1 MRRRPSSKPSKSL
14 KQSQPSPSHTPKNII
29 DRVIGIFSPEAAVRR
44 IRSRMALDYLAGYDG
59 ASKTRRSLKEWNPL
73 GNDADSDILTDLPTL
88 RERSRDLIRNN
99 PLANGAI
106 NTKVTNVVGTGIR
119 LQSRIDR
126 DALGMT
132 DAQADIWEAGTE
144 REWRLFWETKEL
156 DVCRTLCGADMT
168 RMIYR
173 QVKENGD
180 VLVLLPRVRRK
191 RTPYDLKLQMV
202 EADRLCNA
210 GDVADSESMAGGV
223 ERDAFG
229 APVRYHILKHHPGS
243 FLGSREWEARP
254 AYGEKTGLP
263 NVIHLFNPTRPGQSR
278 GVPDLA
284 PVIEP
289 LKQLSRYTN
298 AELTAAVVSG
308 MFTVF
313 IESESGDSG
322 GFGYAY
328 DEDGSQISSTA
339 GDDVKLGNGTVVE
352 LAAGEKVRDANPGRP
367 NTAFDPFVQSILRQ
381 IGVSLEIPFEI
392 LIKHFTKS
400 YSAARAALLEL
411 WKYVMSERRWLTD
424 NFLRVVY
431 EVWMTEAVA
440 SGRIAAPGFLTDP
453 ALKAAYLGAD
463 WIGPSK
469 GQIDELK
476 EVKAAQARIDGGL
489 SCLSDEIAH
498 LSGRDWERVH
508 RQQVKERGKRVS
520 DGLVMD
526 EIEKWRLMYE
536 EDYDVDEEENESDGN
551 SEDENKEQ
559 EKQNNE

>member
-1 MRRRPSSKPSKSL
+1 MRSSRSA
-14 KQSQPSPSHTPKNII
+14 QSRSTHPAPATLIDRAIGFFSPS
-29 DRVIGIFSPEAAVRR
+29 AAVRR
-44 IRSRMALDYLAGYDG
+44 QRARMALDYLASYDG
-59 ASKTRRSLKEWNPL
+59 ASKARRSLKEWNPL
-73 GNDADSDILTDLPTL
+73 GNDADADILTDLPTL

-99 PLANGAI
+99 PLADGAI
-106 NTKVTNVVGTGIR
+106 KTKVTNVVGTGIR

-126 DALGMT
+126 DAVGMT
-132 DAQADIWEAGTE
+132 DEAADIWEAKTE
-144 REWRLFWETKEL
+144 REWRLFWESKDL
-156 DVCRTLCGADMT
+156 DVCRTLTGADMT

-180 VLVLLPRVRRK
+180 VLILLPRVNRPGN
-191 RTPYDLKLQMV
+191 PYQLKIQVV
-202 EADRLCNA
+202 EADRLCNE
-210 GDVADSESMAGGV
+210 GDVSDTDTLAGGV
-223 ERDAFG
+223 QRDKTG
-229 APVRYHILKHHPGS
+229 APVAYHILKHHPGS
-243 FLGSREWEARP
+243 VVNSREWEIRP
-254 AYGEKTGLP
+254 AFGSRTGLR
-263 NVIHLFNPTRPGQSR
+263 NVIHLYNPTRPGQSR

-284 PVIEP
+284 SVIEP

-313 IESESGDSG
+313 IESESGDTG

-328 DEDGSQISSTA
+328 DEDGNSTA
-339 GDDVKLGNGTVVE
+339 STGDDLKLGNGTVVE
-352 LAAGEKVRDANPGRP
+352 LAAGEKVHDANPGRP
-367 NTAFDPFVQSILRQ
+367 NTAFDPFVQAVLRQ

-392 LIKHFTKS
+392 LIKHFTAS

-411 WKYVMSERRWLTD
+411 WKYVLSERRWLTD
-424 NFLRVVY
+424 NFLRIVY

-440 SGRIAAPGFLTDP
+440 SGRIDAPGFFPD
-453 ALKAAYLGAD
+453 AAMKSAYLGSD

-498 LSGRDWERVH
+498 LSGRDWEKVH
-508 RQQVKERGKRVS
+508 RQQVKERKHRVD
-520 DGLVMD
+520 DGLIID

-536 EDYDVDEEENESDGN
+536 EDYDVDEADGEENENGD
-551 SEDENKEQ
+551 SEIENKNQ
-559 EKQNNE
+559 KGSDNG